1 MMAVSERSN
10 YENSNLDDA
19 SSSRY
24 VIATHK
30 KNPSAHPSLE
40 VSWVGGCG
48 GVRDGQISSSG
59 LSLD

>member
-10 YENSNLDDA
+10 YENSNLEDA

-40 VSWVGGCG
+40 VSWVG
-48 GVRDGQISSSG
+48 
-59 LSLD
+59 